1 MSVESYYTSLE
12 TRLGNALFFGGR
24 SHLPYYPSL
33 SPNAGIW
40 RYSKSLNPFPIY
52 PALLA
57 MEDQVFES
65 LKIQG
70 NKKGEG
76 EGEVLDAGCGTGDMA
91 IYFAKRGL
99 KVHTIDLLPD
109 KVSISRKNAQHE
121 LGNLYKTNTA
131 SPTPTQTTSV
141 KCLENLSI
149 QEGDYHDLSPIFPSN
164 RFDAV
169 YTIETLA
176 HATDLPAVLG
186 EFYRVLKPGGRIAL
200 YEYDHWMSASAEGEI
215 CKVHQYGGVYPT
227 ATSTNATTGSEK
239 DGRGLA
245 AIVRDAGFA
254 DVREEDLTANVRPL
268 LRFLVI
274 CLFMLYV
281 IVRVLGLEA
290 RFINTVAV
298 VVNYRRGWKYV
309 GVTGRK
315 V

>member
-33 SPNAGIW
+33 SPNAGLREYIKLL
-40 RYSKSLNPFPIY
+40 SPFPIY

-57 MEDQVFES
+57 MENHLLAS

-70 NKKGEG
+70 QGQG
-76 EGEVLDAGCGTGDMA
+76 REVLDAGCGTGDMA
-91 IYFAKRGL
+91 IYFSKRGL
-99 KVHTIDLLPD
+99 KVHAIDLLPD
-109 KVSISRKNAQHE
+109 KVTISRKNVEME
-121 LGNLYKTNTA
+121 LGRVYKTGNHGA
-131 SPTPTQTTSV
+131 V
-141 KCLENLSI
+141 KSLESLSI
-149 QEGDYHDLSPIFPSN
+149 QEGDYHDLSPIFPEN
-164 RFDAV
+164 KFDAV
-169 YTIETLA
+169 YTIEALA

-200 YEYDHWMSASAEGEI
+200 YEYDHWMSSTSTEDEMS
-215 CKVHQYGGVYPT
+215 KVHQYGGIDPT
-227 ATSTNATTGSEK
+227 ATGTSATTTGGREK

-245 AIVRDAGFA
+245 AIVRDTGFT
-254 DVREEDLTANVRPL
+254 DVHEEDLSENVRPL
-268 LRFLVI
+268 LRFLVV
-274 CLFMLYV
+274 CLFVPYM

-315 V
+315 A